1 MKGFDYVIPSDLKEA
16 YSIVKAHGEKARYI
30 AGGTD
35 ILVRLKQGAIRLEC
49 LVSLRRLS
57 ELKGINLED
66 RALRIGGVT
75 TFRELVG
82 SHLVQKELP
91 VLVEAS
97 KVLAN
102 PQVRNVATLSGN
114 LCNGAPSADS
124 APPLMVLETT
134 LLLVGEKGER
144 RVPIGE
150 FFTGP
155 GQTVKAHEEILKEVS
170 VRLPSN
176 GEQVHFMKFGRTSQ
190 DIAIVN
196 GAICMAVEK
205 DEVKSVRI
213 ALGAVAP
220 TPIRLMRVEE
230 RLLGNRLSKA
240 LLDEVQGLAEKEVSP
255 ISDVRA
261 SMEYRRHLS
270 GVVVRRLIQ
279 KATGKM
285 DL

>member
-1 MKGFDYVIPSDLKEA
+1 MKRFDYVIPTDLKEA
-16 YSIVKAHGEKARYI
+16 YAIVKAHGERARYI

-35 ILVRLKQGAIRLEC
+35 ILVRLKQGAVGPEC

-57 ELKGINLED
+57 ELKGISLED
-66 RALRIGGVT
+66 RTLRIGGIT
-75 TFRELVG
+75 TFRELIG
-82 SHLVQKELP
+82 SDLVQRELP
-91 VLVEAS
+91 VLAEAS

-114 LCNGAPSADS
+114 LCNAAPSADS

-150 FFTGP
+150 FFIGP
-155 GQTVKAHEEILKEVS
+155 GQTLKAHEEILKEVS
-170 VRLPSN
+170 VKLPSD
-176 GEQVHFMKFGRTSQ
+176 GEQVYFMKFGRTSQ

-196 GAICMAVEK
+196 GAICMALEK

-220 TPIRLMRVEE
+220 TPIRLIRVEE

-270 GVVVRRLIQ
+270 GVMVKRLIQ
-279 KATGKM
+279 KVTGKM